1 MAYSTTTE
9 LTYYATARGITLS
22 SDLDVLLTKAS
33 DYIESKDYKGDAV
46 SADSKWPRSSVYI
59 DGSLIDSD
67 TVPQGIKNSEMQTAC
82 DIDSGLDPLSNI
94 ERATKSEA
102 LGPMSVTY
110 MDNASLTTRLTKV
123 NAMLKPYLFGGM
135 GKLVRG

>member
-9 LTYYATARGITLS
+9 LTAYATARGITLTG
-22 SDLDVLLTKAS
+22 DLDVLLTKAN

-46 SADSKWPRSSVYI
+46 SSDSKWPRSSVYI
-59 DGSLIDSD
+59 DGYLLDAD
-67 TVPQGIKNSEMQTAC
+67 AVPQGIKNAEMQTAC
-82 DIDSGLDPLSNI
+82 DIDAGLDPLANI
-94 ERATKSEA
+94 ERATKTET
-102 LGPMSVTY
+102 LGPMSTTY
-110 MDNASLTTRLTKV
+110 MDNASQSTRLTKI